1 MALAFVFEKDGA
13 TIQSRT
19 TVEKVN
25 FFKLGP
31 VFSICVIRVKRTLGL
46 QIVKERRRWKRPV
59 KLKSIVRKMVD
70 GESGDRGNAAL
81 LVVAE

>member
-46 QIVKERRRWKRPV
+46 QIVKERRR
-59 KLKSIVRKMVD
+59 
-70 GESGDRGNAAL
+70 
-81 LVVAE
+81 